1 MQDWWKSQFK
11 KPLKKHEHV
20 FCEPGAQIKLA
31 EVWKAM
37 NDDSNPLKLNKISHV
52 QEQCVTRA
60 ATNGD

>member
-1 MQDWWKSQFK
+1 MLSVDQ
-11 KPLKKHEHV
+11 LN
-20 FCEPGAQIKLA
+20 AQIKLA